1 MRKVF
6 KRAAARR
13 DLIGHYVHLYES
25 GGEDLADRFL
35 NQIEE
40 TFIDLT
46 QQREMGTPLTSRNPA
61 LSGIR
66 KWRVKGF
73 ENFLIFYIPRTDG
86 VSIVRVLYAARD
98 WWSMIGLK
106 DEATKTR

>member
-1 MRKVF
+1 VY

-13 DLIGHYVHLYES
+13 DLIGHYVYLYES
-25 GGEDLADRFL
+25 GGQDLADRFL

-46 QQREMGTPLTSRNPA
+46 LQREMGTPLTPRHPA
-61 LSGIR
+61 LIGIR

-73 ENFLIFYIPRTDG
+73 QNFLIFYIPRSEG
-86 VSIVRVLYAARD
+86 VSIVRVLYAAQD
-98 WWSMIGLK
+98 WWNMIGLM
-106 DEATKTR
+106 DEPTKTQ